1 MKNNFLFRTILL
13 VLLSGFVTAKSN
25 AQNKKFSST
34 ISLKNN
40 SKLPFIAKVVE
51 VEWVLIDNG
60 VEKIDT
66 SNLIIIDLVAKK
78 QVVFQLENFG
88 GTTIRNLLLQVDLQT
103 NQTKQFLITYG
114 TRDFFPA
121 KTFGRYVPERKEDFA
136 WENDKI
142 AFRMYGKELEKTPK
156 EMAYGM
162 DVWVKKTD
170 RMIINERYRRGE
182 YHIDHGDGMDY
193 YHVGL
198 TLGAGNMAP
207 YIDDSIYYSKNYIGY
222 KVLDN
227 GPLRTSFQLI
237 YDEWTVG
244 TKNVKATKTISLDA
258 GSQLNKITTQY
269 SNYSDSGIAVVAGI
283 ITRKGN
289 GVKYLDAVNGIASY
303 WEPEHGKDGIT
314 GVACIINNPITVL
327 EEKKGQ
333 ILLRTNTDKNHT
345 ITYYAGAVW
354 NKAGSLTSAAMWND
368 YVINFKQQLSS
379 PIEIKVVK
387 K

>member
-1 MKNNFLFRTILL
+1 MKNNFLFSTSLLMCLLIFFSTNSFAQPRIFSTTIM
-13 VLLSGFVTAKSN
+13 
-25 AQNKKFSST
+25 
-34 ISLKNN
+34 LKNN
-40 SKLPFIAKVVE
+40 SSLPFKEKVVE
-51 VEWVLIDNG
+51 IDWKLIETG
-60 VEKIDT
+60 SEKIDT
-66 SNLIIIDLVAKK
+66 SKMVVIDPISKK
-78 QVVFQLENFG
+78 QVVFQLESFG
-88 GTTIRNLLLQVDLQT
+88 GTSIQNLLLQVDLQPK
-103 NQTKQFLITYG
+103 QSKQFVVTYG
-114 TRDFFPA
+114 VRQLFAT
-121 KTFGRYVPERKEDFA
+121 KTYGRFVPERKEDFA

-162 DVWVKKTD
+162 DVWVKRTEK
-170 RMIINERYRRGE
+170 MILNERYKRGE

-193 YHVGL
+193 YHVGF

-207 YIDDSIYYSKNYIGY
+207 FIDDSIYYSKNYIGY

-227 GPLRTSFQLI
+227 GPLRTSFQLM
-237 YDEWTVG
+237 YDDWTVG
-244 TKNVKATKTISLDA
+244 SKNVKATKTITLDA
-258 GSQLNKITTQY
+258 GSQLNKITAQY
-269 SNYSDSGIAVVAGI
+269 SNYSDTGIAVVAGI

-314 GVACIINNPITVL
+314 GVACIINNPLSLL

-333 ILLRTNTDKNHT
+333 ILLKTNTDRTHS

-354 NKAGSLTSAAMWND
+354 NRAGIITDATMWNN
-368 YVINFKQQLSS
+368 YIINYKQQLTI
-379 PIEIKVVK
+379 PVEIKVVK

>member
-1 MKNNFLFRTILL
+1 MKNNFLPRTSLLVILL
-13 VLLSGFVTAKSN
+13 GFATIKSN
-25 AQNKKFSST
+25 AQTKNFSAT

-40 SKLPFIAKVVE
+40 STLPYIAKVVE
-51 VEWVLIDNG
+51 VDWKLIENTT
-60 VEKIDT
+60 EKIDT
-66 SNLIIIDLVAKK
+66 SKLIVVDPITKK
-78 QVVFQLENFG
+78 QVGFQLETF
-88 GTTIRNLLLQVDLQT
+88 GTTSIVNLLLQVDMQP
-103 NQTKQFLITYG
+103 NQSKQFLITYG
-114 TRDFFPA
+114 TREVFA
-121 KTFGRYVPERKEDFA
+121 TKTFGRYVPERKEDFA

-170 RMIINERYRRGE
+170 RMILNERYKRGE

-193 YHVGL
+193 YHVGF

-207 YIDDSIYYSKNYIGY
+207 YIDDSIYYSKNYNGY
-222 KVLDN
+222 KLLDN
-227 GPLRTSFQLI
+227 GPLRTSFQLM

-244 TKNVKATKTISLDA
+244 TKNVKSTKTITLDG
-258 GSQLNKITTQY
+258 GSQLNKITAQY
-269 SNYSDSGIAVVAGI
+269 SNYSDSGINVLAGI
-283 ITRKGN
+283 ILRKGN

-314 GVACIINNPITVL
+314 GVACIINNPLTIL

-333 ILLRTNTDKNHT
+333 ILLKTTTDKNHT
-345 ITYYAGAVW
+345 ITYYSGAVW
-354 NKAGSLTSAAMWND
+354 NKAGSITNATMWND
-368 YVINFKQQLSS
+368 YVINFKQQLSTS
-379 PIEIKVVK
+379 LEIKVAK